1 MKVFLKNLLLSIL
14 ISIVLLVIL
23 SIIMSNTSMNDNILN
38 PIVIGIVTFSLL
50 VSAFNM
56 TRTKKEKGI
65 VFGSLLGFSYIIILY
80 IISSIALMDFSLS
93 ISSLFFII
101 LGILGGAVG
110 GIMGVN
116 F

>member
-14 ISIVLLVIL
+14 ISLILIIIL
-23 SIIMSNTSMNDNILN
+23 SVVMSNTSINDNLLN

-50 VSAFNM
+50 IGAFNM
-56 TRTKKEKGI
+56 SRSKKEKGI
-65 VFGSLLGFSYIIILY
+65 VFGSLLGIAYVLALY
-80 IISSIALMDFSLS
+80 IISSFLLMNFSLS
-93 ISSLFFII
+93 ISSIFFIL

-110 GIMGVN
+110 GILGVN